1 MHRPMNTKKEYLSPL
16 ARRIDLMPEAALLQ
30 QSGYP
35 VDPDDGTYDNWSNRR
50 TASESIWE

>member
-35 VDPDDGTYDNWSNRR
+35 VNPEESTDDNWSNRR
-50 TASESIWE
+50 SASESIWE

>member
-1 MHRPMNTKKEYLSPL
+1 MHRPMNTKKEYLCPL

-35 VDPDDGTYDNWSNRR
+35 VEPKEETDENWSNRR

>member
-35 VDPDDGTYDNWSNRR
+35 VDREESTNDNWSNRR